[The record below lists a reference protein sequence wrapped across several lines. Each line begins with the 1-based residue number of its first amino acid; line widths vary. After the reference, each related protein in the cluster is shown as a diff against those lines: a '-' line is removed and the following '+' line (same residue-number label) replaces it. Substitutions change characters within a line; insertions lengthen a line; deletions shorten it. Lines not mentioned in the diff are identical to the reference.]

1 MSVSPG
7 QFRNFSCRIQMGVKG
22 PGASTCGFDLFDY
35 SQPYAYLV
43 DVTAEQCEA
52 FQDDEDAF
60 LSLFLAFVDFQVRN
74 LFARA
79 PPSKRSLQ
87 CFLPSST
94 WAPPW
99 PATLRLRIA
108 LSVAQSLTQYLT
120 CMHRPVMCARA
131 HR

>member
-79 PPSKRSLQ
+79 PPS
-87 CFLPSST
+87 
-94 WAPPW
+94 
-99 PATLRLRIA
+99 
-108 LSVAQSLTQYLT
+108 
-120 CMHRPVMCARA
+120 
-131 HR
+131 

>member
-1 MSVSPG
+1 
-7 QFRNFSCRIQMGVKG
+7 MGVKG

-79 PPSKRSLQ
+79 PRRRPRSAR
-87 CFLPSST
+87 CNASFL
-94 WAPPW
+94 
-99 PATLRLRIA
+99 RA
-108 LSVAQSLTQYLT
+108 LGHPRGPLPCGFELLCLS
-120 CMHRPVMCARA
+120 RNR
-131 HR
+131 